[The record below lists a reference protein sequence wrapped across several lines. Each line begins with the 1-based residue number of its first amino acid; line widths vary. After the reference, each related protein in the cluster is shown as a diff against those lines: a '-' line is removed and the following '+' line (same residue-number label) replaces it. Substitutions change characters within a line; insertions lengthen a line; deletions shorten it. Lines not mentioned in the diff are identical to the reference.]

1 MAEEKLTPC
10 NISRSEEA
18 ARYTLRKYGNRLSG
32 IEHGFII
39 GLSIDK
45 GKSNTCQKMSSVCRK
60 STLTA
65 GLPGKDTGV
74 DTGKMV

>member
-45 GKSNTCQKMSSVCRK
+45 GV
-60 STLTA
+60 
-65 GLPGKDTGV
+65 LP
-74 DTGKMV
+74 

>member
-45 GKSNTCQKMSSVCRK
+45 GKVEYVPEDVVR
-60 STLTA
+60 
-65 GLPGKDTGV
+65 LP
-74 DTGKMV
+74 

>member
-1 MAEEKLTPC
+1 MAEEKLTPR

-18 ARYTLRKYGNRLSG
+18 ARYTLRKYGNRLPG

-45 GKSNTCQKMSSVCRK
+45 GKVEYAPEDVVR
-60 STLTA
+60 
-65 GLPGKDTGV
+65 LP
-74 DTGKMV
+74 